1 LTNVTD
7 PYSLFLIAGM
17 SFMLCLAYL
26 LRTDSKQS
34 LQRIGMRSNCSLSLI
49 EEGDPYVLIQTK
61 QGKYSTNDIRTA
73 ASDLERAL
81 MGYVGNDG
89 SIGRLFYDLA
99 RSCKFLHPTGSASSS
114 SVMQRN
120 PFSPDYEMG
129 WMNMV
134 ELPYRVEEHQVKV
147 YHGHYILAKGILG
160 RIKHE
165 TRCYIKICGNQF
177 NIPTKFCPPYVFV
190 MGDQPG
196 QVDKAVAIIQESIQQ
211 HLRSCGQCRL

>member
-1 LTNVTD
+1 
-7 PYSLFLIAGM
+7 
-17 SFMLCLAYL
+17 
-26 LRTDSKQS
+26 
-34 LQRIGMRSNCSLSLI
+34 
-49 EEGDPYVLIQTK
+49 
-61 QGKYSTNDIRTA
+61 
-73 ASDLERAL
+73 
-81 MGYVGNDG
+81 
-89 SIGRLFYDLA
+89 
-99 RSCKFLHPTGSASSS
+99 
-114 SVMQRN
+114 MQRN